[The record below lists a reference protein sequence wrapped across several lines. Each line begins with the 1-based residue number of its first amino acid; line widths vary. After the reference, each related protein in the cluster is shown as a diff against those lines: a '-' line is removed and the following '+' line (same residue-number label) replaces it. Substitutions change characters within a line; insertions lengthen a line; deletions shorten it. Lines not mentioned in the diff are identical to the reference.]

1 MIERLMRLLLAPQIQ
16 ALCEK
21 IDAYEPDDTSYSFVH
36 NVEDL
41 CLHLG
46 PWERF
51 CVKRAIAKN
60 KRSRVLNRA
69 MELVIG
75 KEEYDANTMKYKT
88 SGRFVFAD
96 QIRAKI

>member
-1 MIERLMRLLLAPQIQ
+1 MRLPLAPQIK

-21 IDAYEPDDTSYSFVH
+21 IDAYEFDDTSFKFVL

-75 KEEYDANTMKYKT
+75 KKEYDANTMRFET
-88 SGRFVFAD
+88 SGRYNLAQ
-96 QIRAKI
+96 QIRPKV